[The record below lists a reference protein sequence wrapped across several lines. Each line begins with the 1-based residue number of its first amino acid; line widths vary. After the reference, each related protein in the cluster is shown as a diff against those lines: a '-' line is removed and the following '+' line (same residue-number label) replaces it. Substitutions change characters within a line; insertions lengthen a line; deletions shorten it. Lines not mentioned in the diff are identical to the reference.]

1 MMPQDSNR
9 GNVDF
14 YYRNFYS
21 RMIGHDS
28 DGILKILWK
37 YPHRLM
43 EKPFKSNTNLK
54 ILELGFGE
62 GEHLG
67 FVTSDYSEYF
77 ATDIDH
83 QRLSKVSEKLPDR
96 VKALAC
102 DASNLPFQDAEFDRV
117 IATCLIAHLPNPE
130 SALLEWRRVLKP
142 GGRLTV
148 YVPCEPGFS
157 LRLFRKLFTAPKA
170 KKLGFEGFNLYI
182 ARDHVNDAFR
192 VLNIAA
198 EVFRRDDQKLVFRPF
213 YFRSWY
219 LNLFS
224 IIQVK
229 KSMDTDLSP
238 EFDPGTRI

>member
-1 MMPQDSNR
+1 MNDQDLNR
-9 GNVDF
+9 GNVEL
-14 YYRNFYS
+14 YYKKFYS

-28 DGILKILWK
+28 DGVLKILWK

-43 EKPFKSNTNLK
+43 EKPFKSNMQLR

-62 GEHLG
+62 GEHLD
-67 FVTSDYSEYF
+67 FVATDYSEYV
-77 ATDIDH
+77 ATDID
-83 QRLSKVSEKLPDR
+83 QIRLSKFSNKLPDK
-96 VKALAC
+96 VKTIAC
-102 DASNLPFQDAEFDRV
+102 DAEILPFQDGEFDRV
-117 IATCLIAHLPNPE
+117 IVTCLIAHLPNPE
-130 SALLEWRRVLKP
+130 QALLEWRRVLKP

-198 EVFRRDDQKLVFRPF
+198 EVFRRDDLKLVFRPF

-229 KSMDTDLSP
+229 KSENIDLAP
-238 EFDPGTRI
+238 EFDLGTRL